1 MLALT
6 TQPRR
11 RASVKLVDFSLAADL
26 SRGPDLH
33 ALGTTCWMCPEMVLR
48 RPHSFSC
55 DIWSL
60 GVTAVFLLQ
69 NLPPFACGFDALF
82 LPAATGRAPALA
94 HPETF
99 GAAAS
104 AFIAAACTADPAARP
119 TAAELLAHPFVATA
133 VSSEDMW
140 RLVKSIFRQSAI
152 NNVMGVHGF

>member
-33 ALGTTCWMCPEMVLR
+33 ALGTTCWMCPE
-48 RPHSFSC
+48 
-55 DIWSL
+55 
-60 GVTAVFLLQ
+60 
-69 NLPPFACGFDALF
+69 
-82 LPAATGRAPALA
+82 GRAPALA